1 MVTIRRAGEA
11 DEQSM
16 RNLFALCFSREMS
29 HDEWYWKYVLSPW
42 GTVAYVGCATR
53 QSDAAEPDA
62 IVSHF
67 GGIRCAFEMHGKRLC
82 AYQFC
87 DVCTHPGYR
96 GRIFGSKPPVMRSAE
111 TFYAEREMDFA
122 FGFPSERHA
131 RLHCLVLES
140 TYGKVALFRKEFS
153 AKRYVASP
161 MAGLNLLRLQEG
173 WRGFFDGELDDLWMT
188 NTLKPP
194 LTISKG
200 EAYLRWRYQGHPTK
214 KYDVFAWRGLLRR
227 TIRYLAITKMKGDE
241 LQVLDFFST
250 VGGKPIDSCRRVLA
264 LLESLARDRG
274 AAALALWLNPG
285 EPLAGLLSGHGY
297 IATDGIPLALKALHP
312 QIMDAG
318 SFYGNYGYRMGD
330 YDDS

>member
-11 DEQSM
+11 DEQGM
-16 RNLFALCFSREMS
+16 RSLFALCFSRDMP

-42 GTVAYVGCATR
+42 GTVAYVGCATT
-53 QSDAAEPDA
+53 EPDS

-67 GGIRCAFEMHGKRLC
+67 GGIRCAFEMNGRRLW

-111 TFYAEREMDFA
+111 TFYAENEMDFA

-131 RLHCLVLES
+131 RLHCLVLDS

-153 AKRYVASP
+153 AKRSTAGP
-161 MAGLNLLRLQEG
+161 MSRLNLLRLEEG
-173 WRGFFDGELDDLWMT
+173 WKGLSGGELDGLWRA

-194 LTISKG
+194 LTVSKG
-200 EAYLRWRYQGHPTK
+200 DAYLRWRYQGHPTK
-214 KYDVFAWRGLLRR
+214 KYDVFAWRGLFRR
-227 TIRYLAITKMKGDE
+227 TIGYLAITKMKGDE

-250 VGGKPIDSCRRVLA
+250 AGGKPIDAGRKALT

-274 AAALALWLNPG
+274 ASALALWLNPV

-297 IATDGIPLALKALHP
+297 IATDGIPLALKTIRP
-312 QIMDAG
+312 QSMDAS